1 MPTLNVTPFL
11 NIPKT
16 LQRQIISVMETATSM
31 AQSEDHESFSNP
43 IRTKL
48 FANMFNKAMGFGSSS
63 SLFEYIHMV
72 ISKNTVLNEHID
84 HKNDH
89 RSGYNFCSVYSFYH
103 VKDNEEYRIAL
114 IMTTRTTIGAALEKL
129 KNN

>member
-11 NIPKT
+11 HISKS
-16 LQRQIISVMETATSM
+16 LQRQIISVMETATSI
-31 AQSEDHESFSNP
+31 ARSEDHASFSHP

-48 FANMFNKAMGFGSSS
+48 FAKIFNNAMGFGSSS
-63 SLFEYIHMV
+63 SLFEYIQIV

-103 VKDNEEYRIAL
+103 VKDNEEYRISL

-129 KNN
+129 KSN